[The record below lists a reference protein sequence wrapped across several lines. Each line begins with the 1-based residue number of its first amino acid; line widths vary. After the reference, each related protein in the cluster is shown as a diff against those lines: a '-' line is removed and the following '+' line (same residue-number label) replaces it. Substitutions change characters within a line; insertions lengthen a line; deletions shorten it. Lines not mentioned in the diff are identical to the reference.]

1 VREEA
6 VHYHLTDIQLLLGGF
21 TLVLVSIFVVAACL
35 DGRWRRAS
43 RVRSFQSQL
52 DSRLATPEP
61 GFENRYGGNDPR
73 TSYPELTDPEF
84 DAKGGLVTFD
94 SELERL
100 EGD

>member
-1 VREEA
+1 
-6 VHYHLTDIQLLLGGF
+6 
-21 TLVLVSIFVVAACL
+21 
-35 DGRWRRAS
+35 
-43 RVRSFQSQL
+43 
-52 DSRLATPEP
+52 LATPEP
-61 GFENRYGGNDPR
+61 DFENRYGGNDPR